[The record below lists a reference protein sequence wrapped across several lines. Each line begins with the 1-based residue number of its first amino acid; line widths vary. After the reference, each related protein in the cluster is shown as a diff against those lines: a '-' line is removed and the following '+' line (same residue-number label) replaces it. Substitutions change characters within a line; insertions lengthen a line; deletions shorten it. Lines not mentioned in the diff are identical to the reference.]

1 MILKNLEKRIWD
13 LEGFQIRFVDR
24 KSGRDIRGDKENVG
38 NYKYER
44 QAKNSLTVKQFIKKR
59 QRTNEGGRPKL
70 SWVMAPRRMVLRPS
84 VPSGTRM
91 RIERGSWS
99 NGWWK

>member
-59 QRTNEGGRPKL
+59 LKNKRGWSAEVVLGEHCRTR
-70 SWVMAPRRMVLRPS
+70 SAPQ
-84 VPSGTRM
+84 
-91 RIERGSWS
+91 ENCEQS
-99 NGWWK
+99 NDCQGA